1 MKKQIISL
9 GALAVA
15 SSLFTWDNKADA
27 IVTKD
32 YSKESR
38 VKEDSKYDTPI
49 SDTYYWGVI
58 KNLESQFAEAIDLLE
73 DYQYGEKEYKDA
85 KDKLMTRILGEDQ
98 YLLKKKIDEYEVY
111 KKMYKKF
118 KEKNPDDNSKMS
130 SFYNYNLYNF
140 TMKEYND
147 IRLSLKEAI
156 DQFRKDVDDIQ
167 SKKLELK
174 TYSKE
179 AEEKATDEVYSL
191 VCEVDTLFASYYGHD
206 KYDQNAKDLRAK
218 LDLILG
224 DKENPYKIT
233 NERIKKDMMDDLNSI
248 IDDFFME
255 TDQNRPS
262 NITKFNPDIHDYKE
276 HREGFDALVKETRE
290 AVAKAGESW
299 KNKTV
304 KKYGETETKSP
315 VVKEEKK
322 VEEPQA
328 PKVSEKVGVQET
340 VGTTEEAPLPIA
352 QPLVKIPEGTIQGV
366 TAEGPKYPTMEQH
379 TIYGETVKGPEYPTM
394 ENKTLQGE
402 IVQGPGF
409 LTMEQSGPS
418 LSNNYTNPPLTNPI
432 LKGIE
437 GSSSKLEIK
446 PQGTESTL
454 KGIQGESSDIEVKP
468 QASETTEASHYPARP
483 QFNKTPK
490 YVKYRDA
497 GTGIRE
503 YNDGTFGYEAR
514 PRFNKPSETNA
525 YNVTTNQ
532 DGTVSYG
539 ARPTQNKPSETNA
552 YNVTTHAN
560 GQVSYGA
567 RPTYKKPS
575 ETNAYNVTTHANGQ
589 VSYGAR
595 PTQNKP
601 SETNAYNV
609 TTHANGQVSYG
620 ARPSQNKPSET
631 NAYNVTTHANGQV
644 SYGARPTYNKP
655 SKTNAYNVTTHANGQ
670 VSYGARPT
678 QNKPSETNAYNVTTH
693 ANGQV
698 SYGARPTQ
706 NKPSETNAYNVT
718 THANGQVSYGAR
730 PTQNKPSKT
739 NAYNVTTHADGTA
752 TYGPRVTK

>member
-38 VKEDSKYDTPI
+38 VNENSKYDTPI
-49 SDTYYWGVI
+49 PDWYLGSILNRLGDQIYYA
-58 KNLESQFAEAIDLLE
+58 KELTNKYE
-73 DYQYGEKEYKDA
+73 YGEKEYKQA
-85 KDKLMTRILGEDQ
+85 IDKLMTRVLGEDH
-98 YLLKKKIDEYEVY
+98 YLLEKKKAQYEAY
-111 KKMYKKF
+111 KKWFEKHKSENPHSSLKKIKF
-118 KEKNPDDNSKMS
+118 DD
-130 SFYNYNLYNF
+130 FDLYRL
-140 TMKEYND
+140 TKKEYNE
-147 IRLSLKEAI
+147 LHQSLKEA
-156 DQFRKDVDDIQ
+156 VDEFNSEVKNIQ
-167 SKKLELK
+167 SKQKDLLP
-174 TYSKE
+174 YDE
-179 AEEKATDEVYSL
+179 ATENRVTNGIYDF
-191 VCEVDTLFASYYGHD
+191 VCEIDTLYAAYFNHSQYGH
-206 KYDQNAKDLRAK
+206 NAKELRAK
-218 LDLILG
+218 LDIILG
-224 DKENPYKIT
+224 DAKDPVRIT
-233 NERIKKDMMDDLNSI
+233 NERIRKEMMDDLNSI
-248 IDDFFME
+248 IDDFFMD
-255 TDQNRPS
+255 TNMNRPL
-262 NITKFNPDIHDYKE
+262 NITKFNPNIHDYTNKPE
-276 HREGFDALVKETRE
+276 NRDNFDKLVKETRE
-290 AVAKAGESW
+290 AVANADESW
-299 KNKTV
+299 KTRTV
-304 KKYGETETKSP
+304 KNYGESETKSP

-322 VEEPQA
+322 VEEPQL
-328 PKVSEKVGVQET
+328 PKVGNQQEDKIT

-352 QPLVKIPEGTIQGV
+352 QPLVKIPQGTIQG
-366 TAEGPKYPTMEQH
+366 E
-379 TIYGETVKGPEYPTM
+379 IVKGPEYLTM

-402 IVQGPGF
+402 IVQGPDF
-409 LTMEQSGPS
+409 PTMEQNRPS
-418 LSNNYTNPPLTNPI
+418 LSDNYTQPTTPNPI

-437 GSSSKLEIK
+437 GNSTKLEIK

-454 KGIQGESSDIEVKP
+454 KGTQGESSDIEVKP
-468 QASETTEASHYPARP
+468 QATETTEASHYPARP

-539 ARPTQNKPSETNA
+539 ARPTHNKPSETNAYNVATNQDGTVSYGARPTQNKPSETNA

-575 ETNAYNVTTHANGQ
+575 ETNAYNVTTNQDG
-589 VSYGAR
+589 
-595 PTQNKP
+595 T
-601 SETNAYNV
+601 
-609 TTHANGQVSYG
+609 
-620 ARPSQNKPSET
+620 
-631 NAYNVTTHANGQV
+631 
-644 SYGARPTYNKP
+644 
-655 SKTNAYNVTTHANGQ
+655 

>member
-38 VKEDSKYDTPI
+38 VNENSKYDTPI
-49 SDTYYWGVI
+49 PDWYLGSILNRLGDQIYYA
-58 KNLESQFAEAIDLLE
+58 KELTNKYE
-73 DYQYGEKEYKDA
+73 YGEKEYKQA
-85 KDKLMTRILGEDQ
+85 IDKLMTRVLGEDH
-98 YLLKKKIDEYEVY
+98 YLLEKKKAQYEAY
-111 KKMYKKF
+111 KKWFEKHKSENPHSSLKKIKF
-118 KEKNPDDNSKMS
+118 DD
-130 SFYNYNLYNF
+130 FDLYRL
-140 TMKEYND
+140 TKKEYNE
-147 IRLSLKEAI
+147 LHQSLKEA
-156 DQFRKDVDDIQ
+156 VDEFNSEVKNIQ
-167 SKKLELK
+167 SKQKDLLP
-174 TYSKE
+174 YDE
-179 AEEKATDEVYSL
+179 ATENRVTNGIYDF
-191 VCEVDTLFASYYGHD
+191 VCEIDTLYAAYFNHSQYGH
-206 KYDQNAKDLRAK
+206 NAKELRAK
-218 LDLILG
+218 LDIILG
-224 DKENPYKIT
+224 DAKDPVRIT
-233 NERIKKDMMDDLNSI
+233 NERIRKEMMDDLNSI
-248 IDDFFME
+248 IDDFFMD
-255 TDQNRPS
+255 TNMNRPL
-262 NITKFNPDIHDYKE
+262 NITKFNPNIHDYTNKPE
-276 HREGFDALVKETRE
+276 NRDNFDKLVKETRE
-290 AVAKAGESW
+290 AIANADESW
-299 KNKTV
+299 KTRTV
-304 KKYGETETKSP
+304 KNYGESETKSP

-322 VEEPQA
+322 VEEPQL
-328 PKVSEKVGVQET
+328 PKVGNQQEDKIT

-352 QPLVKIPEGTIQGV
+352 QPLVKIPQGTIQG
-366 TAEGPKYPTMEQH
+366 E
-379 TIYGETVKGPEYPTM
+379 IVKGPEYLTM

-402 IVQGPGF
+402 IVQGPDF
-409 LTMEQSGPS
+409 QTMEQNRPS
-418 LSNNYTNPPLTNPI
+418 LSDNYTQPTTPNPI

-437 GSSSKLEIK
+437 GNSTKLEIK

-454 KGIQGESSDIEVKP
+454 KGTQGESSDIEVKP
-468 QASETTEASHYPARP
+468 QATETTEASHYPARP

-567 RPTYKKPS
+567 RPT
-575 ETNAYNVTTHANGQ
+575 
-589 VSYGAR
+589 
-595 PTQNKP
+595 
-601 SETNAYNV
+601 
-609 TTHANGQVSYG
+609 
-620 ARPSQNKPSET
+620 
-631 NAYNVTTHANGQV
+631 
-644 SYGARPTYNKP
+644 
-655 SKTNAYNVTTHANGQ
+655 
-670 VSYGARPT
+670 
-678 QNKPSETNAYNVTTH
+678 
-693 ANGQV
+693 
-698 SYGARPTQ
+698 Q

>member
-38 VKEDSKYDTPI
+38 VNENSKYDTPI
-49 SDTYYWGVI
+49 PDWYLGSILNRLGDQIYYA
-58 KNLESQFAEAIDLLE
+58 KELTNKYE
-73 DYQYGEKEYKDA
+73 YGEKEYKQA
-85 KDKLMTRILGEDQ
+85 IDKLMTRVLGEDH
-98 YLLKKKIDEYEVY
+98 YLLEKKKAQYEAY
-111 KKMYKKF
+111 KKWFEKHKSENPHSSLKKIKF
-118 KEKNPDDNSKMS
+118 DD
-130 SFYNYNLYNF
+130 FDLYRL
-140 TMKEYND
+140 TKKEYNE
-147 IRLSLKEAI
+147 LHQSLKEA
-156 DQFRKDVDDIQ
+156 VDEFNSEVKNIQ
-167 SKKLELK
+167 SKQKDLLP
-174 TYSKE
+174 YDE
-179 AEEKATDEVYSL
+179 ATENRVTNGIYDF
-191 VCEVDTLFASYYGHD
+191 VCEIDTLYAAYFNHSQYGH
-206 KYDQNAKDLRAK
+206 NAKELRAK
-218 LDLILG
+218 LDIILG
-224 DKENPYKIT
+224 DAKDPVRIT
-233 NERIKKDMMDDLNSI
+233 NERIRKEMMDDLNSI
-248 IDDFFME
+248 IDDFFMD
-255 TDQNRPS
+255 TNMNRPL
-262 NITKFNPDIHDYKE
+262 NITKFNPNIHDYTNKPE
-276 HREGFDALVKETRE
+276 NRDNFDKLVKETRE
-290 AVAKAGESW
+290 AIANADESW
-299 KNKTV
+299 KTRTV
-304 KKYGETETKSP
+304 KNYGESETKSP

-322 VEEPQA
+322 VEEPQL
-328 PKVSEKVGVQET
+328 PKVGNQQEDKIT

-352 QPLVKIPEGTIQGV
+352 QPLVKIPQGTIQG
-366 TAEGPKYPTMEQH
+366 E
-379 TIYGETVKGPEYPTM
+379 IVKGPEYLTM

-402 IVQGPGF
+402 IVQGPDF
-409 LTMEQSGPS
+409 PTMEQNRPS
-418 LSNNYTNPPLTNPI
+418 LSDNYTQPTTPNPI

-437 GSSSKLEIK
+437 GNSTKLEIK

-454 KGIQGESSDIEVKP
+454 KGTQGESSDIEVKP
-468 QASETTEASHYPARP
+468 QATETTEASHYPARP

-552 YNVTTHAN
+552 YNVI
-560 GQVSYGA
+560 
-567 RPTYKKPS
+567 
-575 ETNAYNVTTHANGQ
+575 
-589 VSYGAR
+589 
-595 PTQNKP
+595 
-601 SETNAYNV
+601 
-609 TTHANGQVSYG
+609 
-620 ARPSQNKPSET
+620 
-631 NAYNVTTHANGQV
+631 
-644 SYGARPTYNKP
+644 
-655 SKTNAYNVTTHANGQ
+655 
-670 VSYGARPT
+670 
-678 QNKPSETNAYNVTTH
+678 TH

>member
-38 VKEDSKYDTPI
+38 VNENSKYDTPI

-85 KDKLMTRILGEDQ
+85 KDKLMTRLLGEDQ

-111 KKMYKKF
+111 KESFKKF
-118 KEKNPDDNSKMS
+118 KEKNPNDNSKMS

-147 IRLSLKEAI
+147 IRHSLKEAI
-156 DQFRKDVDDIQ
+156 DQFRKDVDDIH
-167 SKKLELK
+167 SKKVDLK

-206 KYDQNAKDLRAK
+206 KYDQNAKELRAK

-224 DKENPYKIT
+224 DKDNPHKIT
-233 NERIKKDMMDDLNSI
+233 NERIKKEMMDDLNSI

-255 TDQNRPS
+255 TNQNRPS
-262 NITKFNPDIHDYKE
+262 NITKFNPDIHGYKE
-276 HREGFDALVKETRE
+276 HRESFDALVKETRE
-290 AVAKAGESW
+290 AVAKADESW
-299 KNKTV
+299 KTKTV
-304 KKYGETETKSP
+304 KNYGESETKAH

-322 VEEPQA
+322 VEEPQL
-328 PKVSEKVGVQET
+328 PKVGNQQEDKTT
-340 VGTTEEAPLPIA
+340 VDKAEETTQPVA
-352 QPLVKIPEGTIQGV
+352 QPLIKIPQG
-366 TAEGPKYPTMEQH
+366 
-379 TIYGETVKGPEYPTM
+379 TIYGEIVKDPDYLTM
-394 ENKTLQGE
+394 ENKMLQGE
-402 IVQGPGF
+402 IVQGPDF
-409 LTMEQSGPS
+409 LTMEQNRPS
-418 LSNNYTNPPLTNPI
+418 LSGNYTQPSVTLPSITGESTPTNPI
-432 LKGIE
+432 LEGLE

-525 YNVTTNQ
+525 YNVTT
-532 DGTVSYG
+532 
-539 ARPTQNKPSETNA
+539 
-552 YNVTTHAN
+552 HAN

-595 PTQNKP
+595 PTQKKP
-601 SETNAYNV
+601 SE
-609 TTHANGQVSYG
+609 
-620 ARPSQNKPSET
+620 
-631 NAYNVTTHANGQV
+631 
-644 SYGARPTYNKP
+644 
-655 SKTNAYNVTTHANGQ
+655 
-670 VSYGARPT
+670 
-678 QNKPSETNAYNVTTH
+678 
-693 ANGQV
+693 
-698 SYGARPTQ
+698 
-706 NKPSETNAYNVT
+706 
-718 THANGQVSYGAR
+718 
-730 PTQNKPSKT
+730 T

>member
-38 VKEDSKYDTPI
+38 VNENSKYDTPI
-49 SDTYYWGVI
+49 PDWYLGSILNRLGDQIYYA
-58 KNLESQFAEAIDLLE
+58 KELTNKYE
-73 DYQYGEKEYKDA
+73 YGEKEYKQA
-85 KDKLMTRILGEDQ
+85 IDKLMTRVLGEDH
-98 YLLKKKIDEYEVY
+98 YLLEKKKAQYEAY
-111 KKMYKKF
+111 KKWFEKHKSENPHSSLKKIKF
-118 KEKNPDDNSKMS
+118 DD
-130 SFYNYNLYNF
+130 FDLYRL
-140 TMKEYND
+140 TKKEYNE
-147 IRLSLKEAI
+147 LHQSLKEA
-156 DQFRKDVDDIQ
+156 VDEFNSEVKNIQ
-167 SKKLELK
+167 SKQKDLLP
-174 TYSKE
+174 YDE
-179 AEEKATDEVYSL
+179 ATENRVTNGIYDF
-191 VCEVDTLFASYYGHD
+191 VCEIDTLYAAYFNHSQYGH
-206 KYDQNAKDLRAK
+206 NAKELRAK
-218 LDLILG
+218 LDIILG
-224 DKENPYKIT
+224 DAKDPVRIT
-233 NERIKKDMMDDLNSI
+233 NERIRKEMMDDLNSI
-248 IDDFFME
+248 IDDFFMD
-255 TDQNRPS
+255 TNMNRPL
-262 NITKFNPDIHDYKE
+262 NITKFNPNIHDYTNKPE
-276 HREGFDALVKETRE
+276 NRDNFDKLVKETRE
-290 AVAKAGESW
+290 AVANADESW
-299 KNKTV
+299 KTRTV
-304 KKYGETETKSP
+304 KNYGESETKSP

-322 VEEPQA
+322 VEEPQL
-328 PKVSEKVGVQET
+328 PKVGNQQEDKIT

-352 QPLVKIPEGTIQGV
+352 QPLVKIPQGTIQG
-366 TAEGPKYPTMEQH
+366 E
-379 TIYGETVKGPEYPTM
+379 IVKGPEYLTM

-402 IVQGPGF
+402 IVQGPDF
-409 LTMEQSGPS
+409 PTMEQNRPS
-418 LSNNYTNPPLTNPI
+418 LSDNYTQPTTPNPI

-437 GSSSKLEIK
+437 GNSTKLEIK

-454 KGIQGESSDIEVKP
+454 KGTQGESSDIEVKP
-468 QASETTEASHYPARP
+468 QATETTEASHYPARP

-552 YNVTTHAN
+552 YNVTTN
-560 GQVSYGA
+560 QDG
-567 RPTYKKPS
+567 T
-575 ETNAYNVTTHANGQ
+575 
-589 VSYGAR
+589 
-595 PTQNKP
+595 
-601 SETNAYNV
+601 
-609 TTHANGQVSYG
+609 
-620 ARPSQNKPSET
+620 
-631 NAYNVTTHANGQV
+631 
-644 SYGARPTYNKP
+644 
-655 SKTNAYNVTTHANGQ
+655 

>member
-38 VKEDSKYDTPI
+38 VNENSKYDTPI
-49 SDTYYWGVI
+49 PDWYLGSILNRLGDQIYYA
-58 KNLESQFAEAIDLLE
+58 KELTNKYE
-73 DYQYGEKEYKDA
+73 YGEKEYKQA
-85 KDKLMTRILGEDQ
+85 IDKLMTRVLGEDH
-98 YLLKKKIDEYEVY
+98 YLLEKKKAQYEAY
-111 KKMYKKF
+111 KKWFEKHKSENPHSSLKKIKF
-118 KEKNPDDNSKMS
+118 DD
-130 SFYNYNLYNF
+130 FDLYRL
-140 TMKEYND
+140 TKKEYNE
-147 IRLSLKEAI
+147 LHQSLKEA
-156 DQFRKDVDDIQ
+156 VDEFNSEVKNIQ
-167 SKKLELK
+167 SKQKDLLP
-174 TYSKE
+174 YDE
-179 AEEKATDEVYSL
+179 ATENRVTNGIYDF
-191 VCEVDTLFASYYGHD
+191 VCEIDTLYAVYFNHSQYGH
-206 KYDQNAKDLRAK
+206 NAKELRAK
-218 LDLILG
+218 LDIILG
-224 DKENPYKIT
+224 DAKDPVRIT
-233 NERIKKDMMDDLNSI
+233 NERIRKEMMDDLNSI
-248 IDDFFME
+248 IDDFFMD
-255 TDQNRPS
+255 TNMNRPL
-262 NITKFNPDIHDYKE
+262 NITKFNPNIHDYTNKPE
-276 HREGFDALVKETRE
+276 NRDNFDKLVKETRE
-290 AVAKAGESW
+290 AIANADESW
-299 KNKTV
+299 KTRTV
-304 KKYGETETKSP
+304 KNYGESETKSP

-322 VEEPQA
+322 VEEPQL
-328 PKVSEKVGVQET
+328 PKVGNQQEDKIT

-352 QPLVKIPEGTIQGV
+352 QPLVKIPQGTIQG
-366 TAEGPKYPTMEQH
+366 E
-379 TIYGETVKGPEYPTM
+379 IVKGPEYLTM

-402 IVQGPGF
+402 IVQGPDF
-409 LTMEQSGPS
+409 PTMEQNRPS
-418 LSNNYTNPPLTNPI
+418 LSDNYTQPTTPNPI

-437 GSSSKLEIK
+437 GNSTKLEIK

-454 KGIQGESSDIEVKP
+454 KGTQGESSDIEVKP
-468 QASETTEASHYPARP
+468 QATETTEASHYPARP

-567 RPTYKKPS
+567 RPT
-575 ETNAYNVTTHANGQ
+575 
-589 VSYGAR
+589 
-595 PTQNKP
+595 
-601 SETNAYNV
+601 
-609 TTHANGQVSYG
+609 
-620 ARPSQNKPSET
+620 
-631 NAYNVTTHANGQV
+631 
-644 SYGARPTYNKP
+644 
-655 SKTNAYNVTTHANGQ
+655 
-670 VSYGARPT
+670 
-678 QNKPSETNAYNVTTH
+678 
-693 ANGQV
+693 
-698 SYGARPTQ
+698 Q

>member
-32 YSKESR
+32 YSGKSQ
-38 VKEDSKYDTPI
+38 VNAGSKNGKQIADG
-49 SDTYYWGVI
+49 YYWGI
-58 KNLESQFAEAIDLLE
+58 IENLENQFYNIFHLL
-73 DYQYGEKEYKDA
+73 DQHKYAEKEYKDA
-85 KDKLMTRILGEDQ
+85 VDKLKTRVLEEDQ
-98 YLLKKKIDEYEVY
+98 YLLERKKEKYEIYKELY
-111 KKMYKKF
+111 KKYKK
-118 KEKNPDDNSKMS
+118 ENPNTQVKMKA
-130 SFYNYNLYNF
+130 FDKYDLGDL
-140 TMKEYND
+140 TMEEYND
-147 IRLSLKEAI
+147 LSKLLTKAL
-156 DQFRKDVDDIQ
+156 DNF
-167 SKKLELK
+167 KLEVKKIESENPDLK
-174 TYSKE
+174 PYSE
-179 AEEKATDEVYSL
+179 SEERTAYGKIDSL
-191 VCEVDTLFASYYGHD
+191 VDQAYSVYFAYVTDAQH
-206 KYDQNAKDLRAK
+206 KTEALNLRAK
-218 LDLILG
+218 IDLILG
-224 DKENPYKIT
+224 DEKDPIRVTNQRTEKEM
-233 NERIKKDMMDDLNSI
+233 IKDLESI
-248 IDDFFME
+248 IDDFFIE
-255 TDQNRPS
+255 TKLNRPKH
-262 NITKFNPDIHDYKE
+262 ITRYDGTKHDYHK
-276 HREGFDALVKETRE
+276 HKDGFDALVKETRE
-290 AVAKAGESW
+290 AIAKADESW

-328 PKVSEKVGVQET
+328 PKVDNQQE
-340 VGTTEEAPLPIA
+340 VKTTAGKAEETTQPVA
-352 QPLVKIPEGTIQGV
+352 QPLVKIPQG
-366 TAEGPKYPTMEQH
+366 
-379 TIYGETVKGPEYPTM
+379 TIYGETVKGPDYPTM
-394 ENKTLQGE
+394 ENKTLQGV
-402 IVQGPGF
+402 IVQGPDF
-409 LTMEQSGPS
+409 PTMEQSGPS

-432 LKGIE
+432 LEGLE

-454 KGIQGESSDIEVKP
+454 KGTQGESSDIEVKP

-532 DGTVSYG
+532 DGTVTYG
-539 ARPTQNKPSETNA
+539 ARPTQNKASKTNA

-601 SETNAYNV
+601 S
-609 TTHANGQVSYG
+609 
-620 ARPSQNKPSET
+620 
-631 NAYNVTTHANGQV
+631 
-644 SYGARPTYNKP
+644 
-655 SKTNAYNVTTHANGQ
+655 KTNAYNVTTHG
-670 VSYGARPT
+670 
-678 QNKPSETNAYNVTTH
+678 
-693 ANGQV
+693 
-698 SYGARPTQ
+698 
-706 NKPSETNAYNVT
+706 
-718 THANGQVSYGAR
+718 NGQVSYGAR

-739 NAYNVTTHADGTA
+739 NAYNVTTHANGQVSYGARPTYKKPSETNAYNVTTHADGTA

>member
-38 VKEDSKYDTPI
+38 VNENSKYDTPI
-49 SDTYYWGVI
+49 PDWYLGSILNRLGDQIYYA
-58 KNLESQFAEAIDLLE
+58 KELTNKYE
-73 DYQYGEKEYKDA
+73 YGEKEYKQA
-85 KDKLMTRILGEDQ
+85 IDKLMTRVLGEDH
-98 YLLKKKIDEYEVY
+98 YLLEKKKAQYEAY
-111 KKMYKKF
+111 KKWFEKHKSENPHSSLKKIKF
-118 KEKNPDDNSKMS
+118 DD
-130 SFYNYNLYNF
+130 FDLYRL
-140 TMKEYND
+140 TKKEYNE
-147 IRLSLKEAI
+147 LHQSLKEA
-156 DQFRKDVDDIQ
+156 VDEFNSEVKNIQ
-167 SKKLELK
+167 SKQKDLLP
-174 TYSKE
+174 YDE
-179 AEEKATDEVYSL
+179 ATENRVTNGIYDF
-191 VCEVDTLFASYYGHD
+191 VCEIDTLYAAYFNHSQYGH
-206 KYDQNAKDLRAK
+206 NAKELRAK
-218 LDLILG
+218 LDIILG
-224 DKENPYKIT
+224 DAKDPVRIT
-233 NERIKKDMMDDLNSI
+233 NERIRKEMMDDLNSI
-248 IDDFFME
+248 IDDFFMD
-255 TDQNRPS
+255 TNMNRPL
-262 NITKFNPDIHDYKE
+262 NITKFNPNIHDYTNKPE
-276 HREGFDALVKETRE
+276 NRDNFDKLVKETRE
-290 AVAKAGESW
+290 AVANADESW
-299 KNKTV
+299 KTRTV
-304 KKYGETETKSP
+304 KNYGESETKSP

-322 VEEPQA
+322 VEEPQL
-328 PKVSEKVGVQET
+328 PKVGNQQEDKIT

-352 QPLVKIPEGTIQGV
+352 QPLVKIPQGTIQG
-366 TAEGPKYPTMEQH
+366 E
-379 TIYGETVKGPEYPTM
+379 IVKGPEYLTM

-402 IVQGPGF
+402 IVQGPDF
-409 LTMEQSGPS
+409 PTMEQNRPS
-418 LSNNYTNPPLTNPI
+418 LSDNYTQPTTPNPI

-437 GSSSKLEIK
+437 GNSTKLEIK

-454 KGIQGESSDIEVKP
+454 KGTQGESSDIEVKS
-468 QASETTEASHYPARP
+468 QATETTEASHYPARP

-514 PRFNKPSETNA
+514 PRFNKPSVTNA

-539 ARPTQNKPSETNA
+539 ARPTQNKPSKTNA
-552 YNVTTHAN
+552 YNVTTHTN

-567 RPTYKKPS
+567 RPTY
-575 ETNAYNVTTHANGQ
+575 
-589 VSYGAR
+589 
-595 PTQNKP
+595 
-601 SETNAYNV
+601 
-609 TTHANGQVSYG
+609 
-620 ARPSQNKPSET
+620 NKPSET

-678 QNKPSETNAYNVTTH
+678 YNKPSETNAYNVTTHANGQVSYGARPTYNKPSETNAYNVTTH

>member
-38 VKEDSKYDTPI
+38 VNENSKYDTPI
-49 SDTYYWGVI
+49 PDWYLGSILNRLGDQIYYA
-58 KNLESQFAEAIDLLE
+58 KELTNKYE
-73 DYQYGEKEYKDA
+73 YGEKEYKQA
-85 KDKLMTRILGEDQ
+85 IDKLMTRVLGEDH
-98 YLLKKKIDEYEVY
+98 YLLEKKKAQYEAY
-111 KKMYKKF
+111 KKWFEKHKSENPHSSLKKIKF
-118 KEKNPDDNSKMS
+118 DD
-130 SFYNYNLYNF
+130 FDLYRL
-140 TMKEYND
+140 TKKEYNE
-147 IRLSLKEAI
+147 LHQSLKEA
-156 DQFRKDVDDIQ
+156 VDEFNSEVKNIQ
-167 SKKLELK
+167 SKQKDLLP
-174 TYSKE
+174 YDE
-179 AEEKATDEVYSL
+179 ATENRVTNGIYDF
-191 VCEVDTLFASYYGHD
+191 VCEIDTLYAAYFNHSQYGH
-206 KYDQNAKDLRAK
+206 NAKELRAK
-218 LDLILG
+218 LDIILG
-224 DKENPYKIT
+224 DAKDPVRIT
-233 NERIKKDMMDDLNSI
+233 NERIRKEMMDDLNSI
-248 IDDFFME
+248 IDDFFMD
-255 TDQNRPS
+255 TNMNRPL
-262 NITKFNPDIHDYKE
+262 NITKFNPNIHDYTNKPE
-276 HREGFDALVKETRE
+276 NRDNFDKLVKETRE
-290 AVAKAGESW
+290 AIANADESW
-299 KNKTV
+299 KTRTV
-304 KKYGETETKSP
+304 KNYGESETKSP

-322 VEEPQA
+322 VEEPQL
-328 PKVSEKVGVQET
+328 PKVGNQQEDKIT

-352 QPLVKIPEGTIQGV
+352 QPLVKIPQGTIQG
-366 TAEGPKYPTMEQH
+366 E
-379 TIYGETVKGPEYPTM
+379 IVKGPEYLTM

-402 IVQGPGF
+402 IVQGPDF
-409 LTMEQSGPS
+409 PTMEQNRPS
-418 LSNNYTNPPLTNPI
+418 LSDNYTQPTTPNPI

-437 GSSSKLEIK
+437 GNSTKLEIK

-454 KGIQGESSDIEVKP
+454 KGTQGESSDIEVKP
-468 QASETTEASHYPARP
+468 QATETTEASYYPARP

-567 RPTYKKPS
+567 RPT
-575 ETNAYNVTTHANGQ
+575 
-589 VSYGAR
+589 
-595 PTQNKP
+595 
-601 SETNAYNV
+601 
-609 TTHANGQVSYG
+609 
-620 ARPSQNKPSET
+620 
-631 NAYNVTTHANGQV
+631 
-644 SYGARPTYNKP
+644 
-655 SKTNAYNVTTHANGQ
+655 
-670 VSYGARPT
+670 
-678 QNKPSETNAYNVTTH
+678 
-693 ANGQV
+693 
-698 SYGARPTQ
+698 Q

>member
-38 VKEDSKYDTPI
+38 VNENSKYDTPI

-85 KDKLMTRILGEDQ
+85 KDKLMTRLLGEDQ

-111 KKMYKKF
+111 KESFKKF
-118 KEKNPDDNSKMS
+118 KEKNPNDNSKMS

-147 IRLSLKEAI
+147 IRHSLKEAI
-156 DQFRKDVDDIQ
+156 DQFRKDVDDIH
-167 SKKLELK
+167 SKKVDLK

-206 KYDQNAKDLRAK
+206 KYDQNAKELRAK
-218 LDLILG
+218 LGLILG
-224 DKENPYKIT
+224 DKDNPHKIT
-233 NERIKKDMMDDLNSI
+233 NERIKKEMMDDLNSI

-255 TDQNRPS
+255 TNQNRPS
-262 NITKFNPDIHDYKE
+262 NITKFNPDIHGYKE
-276 HREGFDALVKETRE
+276 HRESFDALVKETRE
-290 AVAKAGESW
+290 AVAKADESW
-299 KNKTV
+299 KTKTV
-304 KKYGETETKSP
+304 KNYGESETKAH

-322 VEEPQA
+322 VEEPQL
-328 PKVSEKVGVQET
+328 PKVGNQQEDKTT
-340 VGTTEEAPLPIA
+340 VDKAEETTQPVA
-352 QPLVKIPEGTIQGV
+352 QPLIKIPQG
-366 TAEGPKYPTMEQH
+366 
-379 TIYGETVKGPEYPTM
+379 TIYGEIVKDPDYLTM
-394 ENKTLQGE
+394 ENKMLQGE
-402 IVQGPGF
+402 IVQGPDF
-409 LTMEQSGPS
+409 LTMEQNRPS
-418 LSNNYTNPPLTNPI
+418 LSGNYTQPSVTLPSITGESTPTNPI
-432 LKGIE
+432 LEGLE

-525 YNVTTNQ
+525 YNVTTHGNGQ
-532 DGTVSYG
+532 VSYG
-539 ARPTQNKPSETNA
+539 ARPTQNKPSKTNAYNVTTHANGQVSYGARPTQNKPSKTNA

-595 PTQNKP
+595 PTQKKP
-601 SETNAYNV
+601 SE
-609 TTHANGQVSYG
+609 
-620 ARPSQNKPSET
+620 
-631 NAYNVTTHANGQV
+631 
-644 SYGARPTYNKP
+644 
-655 SKTNAYNVTTHANGQ
+655 
-670 VSYGARPT
+670 
-678 QNKPSETNAYNVTTH
+678 
-693 ANGQV
+693 
-698 SYGARPTQ
+698 
-706 NKPSETNAYNVT
+706 
-718 THANGQVSYGAR
+718 
-730 PTQNKPSKT
+730 T

>member
-38 VKEDSKYDTPI
+38 VNENSKYDTPI
-49 SDTYYWGVI
+49 PDWYLGSILNRLGDQIYYA
-58 KNLESQFAEAIDLLE
+58 KELTNKYE
-73 DYQYGEKEYKDA
+73 YGEKEYKQA
-85 KDKLMTRILGEDQ
+85 IDKLMTRVLGEDH
-98 YLLKKKIDEYEVY
+98 YLLEKKKAQYEAY
-111 KKMYKKF
+111 KKWFEKHKSENPHSSLKKIKF
-118 KEKNPDDNSKMS
+118 DD
-130 SFYNYNLYNF
+130 FDLYRL
-140 TMKEYND
+140 TKKEYNE
-147 IRLSLKEAI
+147 LHQSLKEA
-156 DQFRKDVDDIQ
+156 VDEFNSEVKNIQ
-167 SKKLELK
+167 SKQKDLLP
-174 TYSKE
+174 Y
-179 AEEKATDEVYSL
+179 DEVTENRVTNGIYDF
-191 VCEVDTLFASYYGHD
+191 VCEIDTLYAAYFNHSQYGH
-206 KYDQNAKDLRAK
+206 NAKELRAK
-218 LDLILG
+218 LDIILG
-224 DKENPYKIT
+224 DAKDPFRIT
-233 NERIKKDMMDDLNSI
+233 NERIRKEMMDDLNSI
-248 IDDFFME
+248 IDDFFMD
-255 TDQNRPS
+255 TNMNRPL
-262 NITKFNPDIHDYKE
+262 NITKFNPNIHDYTNKPE
-276 HREGFDALVKETRE
+276 NRDNFDKLVKETRE
-290 AVAKAGESW
+290 AIANADESW
-299 KNKTV
+299 KTRTV
-304 KKYGETETKSP
+304 KNYGESETKSP

-322 VEEPQA
+322 VEEPQL
-328 PKVSEKVGVQET
+328 PKVGNQQEDKIT

-352 QPLVKIPEGTIQGV
+352 QPLVKIPQGTIQG
-366 TAEGPKYPTMEQH
+366 E
-379 TIYGETVKGPEYPTM
+379 IVKGPEYLTM

-402 IVQGPGF
+402 IVQGPDF
-409 LTMEQSGPS
+409 PTMEQNRPS
-418 LSNNYTNPPLTNPI
+418 LSDNYTQPTTPNPI

-437 GSSSKLEIK
+437 GNSTKLEIK

-454 KGIQGESSDIEVKP
+454 KGTQGESSDIEVKP
-468 QASETTEASHYPARP
+468 QATETTEASHYPARP

-552 YNVTTHAN
+552 YNVTTN
-560 GQVSYGA
+560 QDG
-567 RPTYKKPS
+567 T
-575 ETNAYNVTTHANGQ
+575 
-589 VSYGAR
+589 
-595 PTQNKP
+595 
-601 SETNAYNV
+601 
-609 TTHANGQVSYG
+609 
-620 ARPSQNKPSET
+620 
-631 NAYNVTTHANGQV
+631 
-644 SYGARPTYNKP
+644 
-655 SKTNAYNVTTHANGQ
+655 

>member
-38 VKEDSKYDTPI
+38 VNENSKYDTPI
-49 SDTYYWGVI
+49 PDWYLGSILNRLGDQIYYA
-58 KNLESQFAEAIDLLE
+58 KELTNKYE
-73 DYQYGEKEYKDA
+73 YGEKEYKQA
-85 KDKLMTRILGEDQ
+85 IDKLMTRVLGEDH
-98 YLLKKKIDEYEVY
+98 YLLEKKKAQYEAY
-111 KKMYKKF
+111 KKWFEKHKSENPHSSLKKIKF
-118 KEKNPDDNSKMS
+118 DD
-130 SFYNYNLYNF
+130 FDLYRL
-140 TMKEYND
+140 TKKEYNE
-147 IRLSLKEAI
+147 LHQSLKEA
-156 DQFRKDVDDIQ
+156 VDEFNSEVKNIQ
-167 SKKLELK
+167 SKQKDLLP
-174 TYSKE
+174 YDE
-179 AEEKATDEVYSL
+179 ATENRVTNGIYDF
-191 VCEVDTLFASYYGHD
+191 VCEIDTLYAAYFNHSQYGH
-206 KYDQNAKDLRAK
+206 NAKELRAK
-218 LDLILG
+218 LDIILG
-224 DKENPYKIT
+224 DAKDPVRIT
-233 NERIKKDMMDDLNSI
+233 NERIRKEMMDDLNSI
-248 IDDFFME
+248 IDDFFMD
-255 TDQNRPS
+255 TNMNRPL
-262 NITKFNPDIHDYKE
+262 NITKFNPNIHDYTNKPE
-276 HREGFDALVKETRE
+276 NRDNFDKLVKETRE
-290 AVAKAGESW
+290 AIANADESW
-299 KNKTV
+299 KTRTV
-304 KKYGETETKSP
+304 KNYGESETKSP

-322 VEEPQA
+322 VEEPQL
-328 PKVSEKVGVQET
+328 PKVGNQQEDKIT

-352 QPLVKIPEGTIQGV
+352 QPLVKIPQGTIQG
-366 TAEGPKYPTMEQH
+366 E
-379 TIYGETVKGPEYPTM
+379 IVKGPEYLTM

-402 IVQGPGF
+402 IVQGPDF
-409 LTMEQSGPS
+409 PTMEQNRPS
-418 LSNNYTNPPLTNPI
+418 LSDNYIQPTTPNPI

-437 GSSSKLEIK
+437 GNSTKLEIK

-454 KGIQGESSDIEVKP
+454 KGTQGESSDIEVKP
-468 QASETTEASHYPARP
+468 QATETTEASHYPARP

-567 RPTYKKPS
+567 RPT
-575 ETNAYNVTTHANGQ
+575 
-589 VSYGAR
+589 
-595 PTQNKP
+595 
-601 SETNAYNV
+601 
-609 TTHANGQVSYG
+609 
-620 ARPSQNKPSET
+620 
-631 NAYNVTTHANGQV
+631 
-644 SYGARPTYNKP
+644 
-655 SKTNAYNVTTHANGQ
+655 
-670 VSYGARPT
+670 
-678 QNKPSETNAYNVTTH
+678 
-693 ANGQV
+693 
-698 SYGARPTQ
+698 Q

>member
-38 VKEDSKYDTPI
+38 VNENSKKGATV
-49 SDTYYWGVI
+49 SDYYYWKI
-58 KNLESQFAEAIDLLE
+58 IDSLEAQFTGAIDLLE
-73 DYQYGEKEYKDA
+73 DYKYGDPIYKEA
-85 KDKLMTRILGEDQ
+85 KDRLMTRVLGEDQ
-98 YLLKKKIDEYEVY
+98 YLLKKKIDEYELY
-111 KKMYKKF
+111 KKWYKSSN
-118 KEKNPDDNSKMS
+118 KNTNMLTFHK
-130 SFYNYNLYNF
+130 YNLYNL
-140 TMKEYND
+140 TMNEYND
-147 IRLSLKEAI
+147 IFNSLKDAVY
-156 DQFRKDVDDIQ
+156 QFNKEVKEIEHKNVDLKQFDKDGED
-167 SKKLELK
+167 
-174 TYSKE
+174 
-179 AEEKATDEVYSL
+179 KATKEVYDL
-191 VCEVDTLFASYYGHD
+191 VSEIDTLVVTYYAD
-206 KYDQNAKDLRAK
+206 KDYGEHAKELRAK

-224 DKENPYKIT
+224 DTDNPHKIT
-233 NERIKKDMMDDLNSI
+233 NERIKKEMIDDLNSI

-255 TDQNRPS
+255 TKQNRPNS
-262 NITKFNPDIHDYKE
+262 ITKYDPTKHNFKE
-276 HREGFDALVKETRE
+276 KSENKPNFDKLVEETKKAVKE
-290 AVAKAGESW
+290 ADESW

-304 KKYGETETKSP
+304 KKYEETVTKSP

-328 PKVSEKVGVQET
+328 PQAPKVDNQQE
-340 VGTTEEAPLPIA
+340 VKTTAGKAEETTQPVA

-366 TAEGPKYPTMEQH
+366 TVEGPKYPTMEQH
-379 TIYGETVKGPEYPTM
+379 TIYGEIVKGPEYPTM

-402 IVQGPGF
+402 IVQGPDF
-409 LTMEQSGPS
+409 LTMEQNRPS
-418 LSNNYTNPPLTNPI
+418 LSDNYTQPSVTLPSITGESTPTNPI
-432 LKGIE
+432 LEGLE

-454 KGIQGESSDIEVKP
+454 KGTQGESSDIEVKP
-468 QASETTEASHYPARP
+468 QATETTEASQYGPRP

-532 DGTVSYG
+532 DGTVTYG
-539 ARPTQNKPSETNA
+539 ARPTQNKPSKTNA

-560 GQVSYGA
+560 GQV
-567 RPTYKKPS
+567 T
-575 ETNAYNVTTHANGQ
+575 
-589 VSYGAR
+589 YGAR
-595 PTQNKP
+595 PTQK
-601 SETNAYNV
+601 
-609 TTHANGQVSYG
+609 
-620 ARPSQNKPSET
+620 
-631 NAYNVTTHANGQV
+631 
-644 SYGARPTYNKP
+644 KP

-678 QNKPSETNAYNVTTH
+678 YKKSSE
-693 ANGQV
+693 
-698 SYGARPTQ
+698 
-706 NKPSETNAYNVT
+706 
-718 THANGQVSYGAR
+718 
-730 PTQNKPSKT
+730 T

>member
-38 VKEDSKYDTPI
+38 VNENSKKGATV
-49 SDTYYWGVI
+49 SDYYYWKI
-58 KNLESQFAEAIDLLE
+58 IDSLEAQFTGAIDLLE
-73 DYQYGEKEYKDA
+73 DYKYGDPIYKEA
-85 KDKLMTRILGEDQ
+85 KDRLMTRVLGEDQ
-98 YLLKKKIDEYEVY
+98 YLLKKKIDEYELY
-111 KKMYKKF
+111 KKWYKSSN
-118 KEKNPDDNSKMS
+118 KNTNMLTFHK
-130 SFYNYNLYNF
+130 YNLYNL
-140 TMKEYND
+140 TMNEYND
-147 IRLSLKEAI
+147 IFNSLKDAVY
-156 DQFRKDVDDIQ
+156 QFNKEVKEIEHKNVDLKQFDKDGED
-167 SKKLELK
+167 
-174 TYSKE
+174 
-179 AEEKATDEVYSL
+179 KATKEVYDL
-191 VCEVDTLFASYYGHD
+191 VSEIDTLVVTYYAD
-206 KYDQNAKDLRAK
+206 KDYGEHAKELRAK

-224 DKENPYKIT
+224 DTDNPHKIT
-233 NERIKKDMMDDLNSI
+233 NERIKKEMIDDLNSI

-255 TDQNRPS
+255 TKQNRPNS
-262 NITKFNPDIHDYKE
+262 ITKYDPTKHNFKE
-276 HREGFDALVKETRE
+276 KSENKPNFDKLVEETKKAVKE
-290 AVAKAGESW
+290 ADESW

-304 KKYGETETKSP
+304 KKYEETVTKSP

-328 PKVSEKVGVQET
+328 PQAPKVDNQQE
-340 VGTTEEAPLPIA
+340 VKTTAGKAEETTQPVA

-366 TAEGPKYPTMEQH
+366 TVEGPKYPTMEQH
-379 TIYGETVKGPEYPTM
+379 TIYGEIVKGPEYPTM

-402 IVQGPGF
+402 IVQGPDF
-409 LTMEQSGPS
+409 LTMEQNRPS
-418 LSNNYTNPPLTNPI
+418 LSDNYTQPSVTLPSITGESTPTNPI
-432 LKGIE
+432 LEGLE

-454 KGIQGESSDIEVKP
+454 KGTQGESSDIEVKP
-468 QASETTEASHYPARP
+468 QATETTEASQYGPRP

-532 DGTVSYG
+532 DGTVTYG
-539 ARPTQNKPSETNA
+539 ARPTQ
-552 YNVTTHAN
+552 
-560 GQVSYGA
+560 
-567 RPTYKKPS
+567 
-575 ETNAYNVTTHANGQ
+575 
-589 VSYGAR
+589 
-595 PTQNKP
+595 
-601 SETNAYNV
+601 
-609 TTHANGQVSYG
+609 
-620 ARPSQNKPSET
+620 
-631 NAYNVTTHANGQV
+631 
-644 SYGARPTYNKP
+644 NKP

-678 QNKPSETNAYNVTTH
+678 QKKPSKTNAYNVTTH

-706 NKPSETNAYNVT
+706 KKPSKTNAYNVT

-730 PTQNKPSKT
+730 PTYKKSSET
-739 NAYNVTTHADGTA
+739 NAYNVTTHAYGTA

>member
-32 YSKESR
+32 YSGKSQ
-38 VKEDSKYDTPI
+38 VNAGSKNGKQIADG
-49 SDTYYWGVI
+49 YYWGI
-58 KNLESQFAEAIDLLE
+58 IENLENQFYNIFHLL
-73 DYQYGEKEYKDA
+73 DQHKYAEKEYKDA
-85 KDKLMTRILGEDQ
+85 VDKLKTRVLEEDQ
-98 YLLKKKIDEYEVY
+98 YLLERKKEKYEIYKELY
-111 KKMYKKF
+111 KKYKK
-118 KEKNPDDNSKMS
+118 ENPNTQVKMKA
-130 SFYNYNLYNF
+130 FDKYDLGDL
-140 TMKEYND
+140 TMEEYND
-147 IRLSLKEAI
+147 LSKLLTKAL
-156 DQFRKDVDDIQ
+156 DNF
-167 SKKLELK
+167 KLEVKKIESENPDLK
-174 TYSKE
+174 PYSE
-179 AEEKATDEVYSL
+179 SEERTAYGKIDSL
-191 VCEVDTLFASYYGHD
+191 VDQAYSVYFAYVTDAQH
-206 KYDQNAKDLRAK
+206 KTEALNLRAK
-218 LDLILG
+218 IDLILG
-224 DKENPYKIT
+224 DEKDPIRVTNQRTEKEM
-233 NERIKKDMMDDLNSI
+233 IKDLESI
-248 IDDFFME
+248 IDDFFIE
-255 TDQNRPS
+255 TKLNRPKH
-262 NITKFNPDIHDYKE
+262 ITRYDGTKHDYHK
-276 HREGFDALVKETRE
+276 HKDGFDALVKETRE
-290 AVAKAGESW
+290 AVAKADESW

-328 PKVSEKVGVQET
+328 PKVDNQQE
-340 VGTTEEAPLPIA
+340 VKTTAGKAEETTQPVA
-352 QPLVKIPEGTIQGV
+352 QPLVKIPQG
-366 TAEGPKYPTMEQH
+366 
-379 TIYGETVKGPEYPTM
+379 TIYGETVKGPDYPTM
-394 ENKTLQGE
+394 ENKTLQGV
-402 IVQGPGF
+402 IVQGPDF
-409 LTMEQSGPS
+409 PTMEQSGPS

-432 LKGIE
+432 LEGLE

-454 KGIQGESSDIEVKP
+454 KGTQGESSDIEVKP

-532 DGTVSYG
+532 DGTVTYG
-539 ARPTQNKPSETNA
+539 ARPTQNKASKTNA

-601 SETNAYNV
+601 S
-609 TTHANGQVSYG
+609 
-620 ARPSQNKPSET
+620 
-631 NAYNVTTHANGQV
+631 
-644 SYGARPTYNKP
+644 
-655 SKTNAYNVTTHANGQ
+655 KTNAYNVTTHG
-670 VSYGARPT
+670 
-678 QNKPSETNAYNVTTH
+678 
-693 ANGQV
+693 
-698 SYGARPTQ
+698 
-706 NKPSETNAYNVT
+706 
-718 THANGQVSYGAR
+718 NGQVSYGAR

-739 NAYNVTTHADGTA
+739 NAYNVTTHANGQVSYGARPTYKKPSETNAYNVTTHADGTA
-752 TYGPRVTK
+752 TYGSRVTK

>member
-32 YSKESR
+32 YSGKSQVNAGSKNGTLIDSR
-38 VKEDSKYDTPI
+38 YLKGRLTS
-49 SDTYYWGVI
+49 
-58 KNLESQFAEAIDLLE
+58 LESQFINALDILE
-73 DYQYGEKEYKDA
+73 TYHYGEKEYKDA
-85 KDKLMTRILGEDQ
+85 KDRLMTRILGEDQ
-98 YLLKKKIDEYEVY
+98 YLLERKKEQYEEY
-111 KKMYKKF
+111 KKLFKKYK
-118 KEKNPDDNSKMS
+118 EENPTSKVKMKT
-130 SFYNYNLYNF
+130 FHQYTIEDL
-140 TMKEYND
+140 TMREYNE
-147 IRLSLKEAI
+147 LTEALKSAVNDFE
-156 DQFRKDVDDIQ
+156 KDVERIENQHHDL
-167 SKKLELK
+167 KLFTDEM
-174 TYSKE
+174 
-179 AEEKATDEVYSL
+179 EEKATSRVDDLANKAYSVYFAFVRDTQHKTEALELKAKVDLVLGDE
-191 VCEVDTLFASYYGHD
+191 D
-206 KYDQNAKDLRAK
+206 KPHRISNKRIENEMLKDL
-218 LDLILG
+218 
-224 DKENPYKIT
+224 E
-233 NERIKKDMMDDLNSI
+233 SI
-248 IDDFFME
+248 IEDFFIE
-255 TDQNRPS
+255 TGLNKPD
-262 NITKFNPDIHDYKE
+262 NITSYDSSKHDYKH
-276 HREGFDALVKETRE
+276 HREGFEALVKETKD
-290 AVAKAGESW
+290 AVANAKDSW
-299 KNKTV
+299 KTKTV
-304 KKYGETETKSP
+304 KSYGQTETKSP
-315 VVKEEKK
+315 VLKEEKK
-322 VEEPQA
+322 VEESQS
-328 PKVSEKVGVQET
+328 PKVSNKVDVQET
-340 VGTTEEAPLPIA
+340 VGTTKEASLPIA
-352 QPLVKIPEGTIQGV
+352 QPLVKIPEGTIEGV
-366 TAEGPKYPTMEQH
+366 
-379 TIYGETVKGPEYPTM
+379 TVKGPEYLTM

-402 IVQGPGF
+402 IVQGPDF
-409 LTMEQSGPS
+409 PTMEQNRPS
-418 LSNNYTNPPLTNPI
+418 LSDNYTQPTTPNPI

-437 GSSSKLEIK
+437 GNSTKLEIK

-454 KGIQGESSDIEVKP
+454 KGTQGESSDIEVKP
-468 QASETTEASHYPARP
+468 QATETTEASHYPARP

-532 DGTVSYG
+532 DGQVSYGARPTYNKPSKTNAYNVTTNQDGTVSYG
-539 ARPTQNKPSETNA
+539 ARPTYKKPSETNA

-620 ARPSQNKPSET
+620 ARP
-631 NAYNVTTHANGQV
+631 
-644 SYGARPTYNKP
+644 TYK
-655 SKTNAYNVTTHANGQ
+655 
-670 VSYGARPT
+670 
-678 QNKPSETNAYNVTTH
+678 
-693 ANGQV
+693 
-698 SYGARPTQ
+698 
-706 NKPSETNAYNVT
+706 KPSETNAYNVT

>member
-38 VKEDSKYDTPI
+38 VNENSKYDTPI
-49 SDTYYWGVI
+49 PDWYLGSILNRLGDQIYYA
-58 KNLESQFAEAIDLLE
+58 KELTNKYE
-73 DYQYGEKEYKDA
+73 YGEKEYKQA
-85 KDKLMTRILGEDQ
+85 IDKLMTRVLGEDH
-98 YLLKKKIDEYEVY
+98 YLLEKKKAQYEAY
-111 KKMYKKF
+111 KKWFEKHKSENPHSSLKKIKF
-118 KEKNPDDNSKMS
+118 DD
-130 SFYNYNLYNF
+130 FDLYRL
-140 TMKEYND
+140 TKKEYNE
-147 IRLSLKEAI
+147 LHQSLKEA
-156 DQFRKDVDDIQ
+156 VDEFNSEVKNIQ
-167 SKKLELK
+167 SKQKDLLP
-174 TYSKE
+174 YDE
-179 AEEKATDEVYSL
+179 ATENRVTNGIYDF
-191 VCEVDTLFASYYGHD
+191 VCEIDTLYAAYFNHSQYGH
-206 KYDQNAKDLRAK
+206 NAKELRAK
-218 LDLILG
+218 LDIILG
-224 DKENPYKIT
+224 DAKDPVRIT
-233 NERIKKDMMDDLNSI
+233 NERIRKEMMDDLNSI
-248 IDDFFME
+248 IDDFFMD
-255 TDQNRPS
+255 TNMNRPL
-262 NITKFNPDIHDYKE
+262 NITKFNPNIHDYTNKPE
-276 HREGFDALVKETRE
+276 NRDNFDKLVKETRE
-290 AVAKAGESW
+290 AVANADESW
-299 KNKTV
+299 KTRTV
-304 KKYGETETKSP
+304 KNYGESETKSP

-322 VEEPQA
+322 VEEPQL
-328 PKVSEKVGVQET
+328 PKVGNQQEDKIT

-352 QPLVKIPEGTIQGV
+352 QPLVKIPQGTIQG
-366 TAEGPKYPTMEQH
+366 E
-379 TIYGETVKGPEYPTM
+379 IVKGPEYLTM

-402 IVQGPGF
+402 IVQGPDF
-409 LTMEQSGPS
+409 PTMEQNRPS
-418 LSNNYTNPPLTNPI
+418 LSDNYTQPTTPNPI

-437 GSSSKLEIK
+437 GNSTKLEIK

-454 KGIQGESSDIEVKP
+454 KGTQGESSDIEVKP
-468 QASETTEASHYPARP
+468 QATETTEASHYPARP

-567 RPTYKKPS
+567 RPT
-575 ETNAYNVTTHANGQ
+575 
-589 VSYGAR
+589 
-595 PTQNKP
+595 
-601 SETNAYNV
+601 
-609 TTHANGQVSYG
+609 
-620 ARPSQNKPSET
+620 
-631 NAYNVTTHANGQV
+631 
-644 SYGARPTYNKP
+644 
-655 SKTNAYNVTTHANGQ
+655 
-670 VSYGARPT
+670 
-678 QNKPSETNAYNVTTH
+678 
-693 ANGQV
+693 
-698 SYGARPTQ
+698 Q

>member
-38 VKEDSKYDTPI
+38 VNENSKYDTPI
-49 SDTYYWGVI
+49 PDWYLGSILNRLGDQIYYA
-58 KNLESQFAEAIDLLE
+58 KELTNKYE
-73 DYQYGEKEYKDA
+73 YGEKEYKQA
-85 KDKLMTRILGEDQ
+85 IDKLMTRVLGEDH
-98 YLLKKKIDEYEVY
+98 YLLEKKKAQYEAY
-111 KKMYKKF
+111 KKWFEKHKSENPHSSLKKIKF
-118 KEKNPDDNSKMS
+118 DD
-130 SFYNYNLYNF
+130 FDLYRL
-140 TMKEYND
+140 TKKEYNE
-147 IRLSLKEAI
+147 LHQSLKEA
-156 DQFRKDVDDIQ
+156 VDEFNSEVKNIQ
-167 SKKLELK
+167 SKQKDLLP
-174 TYSKE
+174 YDE
-179 AEEKATDEVYSL
+179 ATENRVTNGIYDF
-191 VCEVDTLFASYYGHD
+191 VCEIDTLYAAYFNHSQYGH
-206 KYDQNAKDLRAK
+206 NAKELRAK
-218 LDLILG
+218 LDIILG
-224 DKENPYKIT
+224 DAKDPVRIT
-233 NERIKKDMMDDLNSI
+233 NERIRKEMMDDLNSI
-248 IDDFFME
+248 IDDFFMD
-255 TDQNRPS
+255 TNMNRPL
-262 NITKFNPDIHDYKE
+262 NITKFNPNIHDYTNKPE
-276 HREGFDALVKETRE
+276 NRDNFDKLVKETRE
-290 AVAKAGESW
+290 AIANADESW
-299 KNKTV
+299 KTRTV
-304 KKYGETETKSP
+304 KNYGESETKSP
-315 VVKEEKK
+315 IVKEEKK
-322 VEEPQA
+322 VEEPQL
-328 PKVSEKVGVQET
+328 PKVGNQQEDKIT

-352 QPLVKIPEGTIQGV
+352 QPLVKIPQGTIQG
-366 TAEGPKYPTMEQH
+366 E
-379 TIYGETVKGPEYPTM
+379 IVKGPEYLTM

-402 IVQGPGF
+402 IVQGPDF
-409 LTMEQSGPS
+409 PTMEQNRPS
-418 LSNNYTNPPLTNPI
+418 LSDNYTQPTTPNPI

-437 GSSSKLEIK
+437 GNSTKLEIK

-454 KGIQGESSDIEVKP
+454 KGTQGESSDIEVKP
-468 QASETTEASHYPARP
+468 QATETTEASHYPARP

-567 RPTYKKPS
+567 RPT
-575 ETNAYNVTTHANGQ
+575 
-589 VSYGAR
+589 
-595 PTQNKP
+595 
-601 SETNAYNV
+601 
-609 TTHANGQVSYG
+609 
-620 ARPSQNKPSET
+620 
-631 NAYNVTTHANGQV
+631 
-644 SYGARPTYNKP
+644 
-655 SKTNAYNVTTHANGQ
+655 
-670 VSYGARPT
+670 
-678 QNKPSETNAYNVTTH
+678 
-693 ANGQV
+693 
-698 SYGARPTQ
+698 Q

>member
-38 VKEDSKYDTPI
+38 VNENSKYDTPI
-49 SDTYYWGVI
+49 PDWYLGSILNRLGDQIYYA
-58 KNLESQFAEAIDLLE
+58 KELTNKYE
-73 DYQYGEKEYKDA
+73 YGEKEYKQA
-85 KDKLMTRILGEDQ
+85 IDKLMTRVLGEDH
-98 YLLKKKIDEYEVY
+98 YLLEKKKAQYEAY
-111 KKMYKKF
+111 KKWFEKHKSENPHSSLKKIKF
-118 KEKNPDDNSKMS
+118 DD
-130 SFYNYNLYNF
+130 FDLYRL
-140 TMKEYND
+140 TKKEYNE
-147 IRLSLKEAI
+147 LHQSLKEA
-156 DQFRKDVDDIQ
+156 VDEFNSEVKNIQ
-167 SKKLELK
+167 SKQKDLLP
-174 TYSKE
+174 YDE
-179 AEEKATDEVYSL
+179 ATENRVTNGIYDF
-191 VCEVDTLFASYYGHD
+191 VCEIDTLYAAYFNHSQYGH
-206 KYDQNAKDLRAK
+206 NAKELRAK
-218 LDLILG
+218 LDIILG
-224 DKENPYKIT
+224 DAKDPVRIT
-233 NERIKKDMMDDLNSI
+233 NERIRKEMMDDLNSI
-248 IDDFFME
+248 IDDFFMD
-255 TDQNRPS
+255 TNMNRPL
-262 NITKFNPDIHDYKE
+262 NITKFNPNIHDYTNKPE
-276 HREGFDALVKETRE
+276 NRDNFDKLVKETRE
-290 AVAKAGESW
+290 AIANADESW
-299 KNKTV
+299 KTRTV
-304 KKYGETETKSP
+304 KNYGESETKSP

-322 VEEPQA
+322 VEEPQL
-328 PKVSEKVGVQET
+328 PKVGNQQEDKIT

-352 QPLVKIPEGTIQGV
+352 QPLVKIPQGTIQG
-366 TAEGPKYPTMEQH
+366 E
-379 TIYGETVKGPEYPTM
+379 IVKGPEYLTM

-402 IVQGPGF
+402 IVQGPDF
-409 LTMEQSGPS
+409 PTMEQNRPS
-418 LSNNYTNPPLTNPI
+418 LSDNYTQPTTPNPV

-437 GSSSKLEIK
+437 GNSTKLEIK

-454 KGIQGESSDIEVKP
+454 KGTQGESSDIEVKP
-468 QASETTEASHYPARP
+468 QATETTEASHYPARP

-567 RPTYKKPS
+567 RPT
-575 ETNAYNVTTHANGQ
+575 
-589 VSYGAR
+589 
-595 PTQNKP
+595 
-601 SETNAYNV
+601 
-609 TTHANGQVSYG
+609 
-620 ARPSQNKPSET
+620 
-631 NAYNVTTHANGQV
+631 
-644 SYGARPTYNKP
+644 
-655 SKTNAYNVTTHANGQ
+655 
-670 VSYGARPT
+670 
-678 QNKPSETNAYNVTTH
+678 
-693 ANGQV
+693 
-698 SYGARPTQ
+698 Q

>member
-38 VKEDSKYDTPI
+38 VNENSKYDSPM
-49 SDTYYWGVI
+49 SNWYYWGKV
-58 KNLESQFAEAIDLLE
+58 KSLESQFADAIDIIE

-85 KDKLMTRILGEDQ
+85 KDKLMTRVLGEDQ
-98 YLLKKKIDEYEVY
+98 YLLKKKIDEYKQYRERYLKAGLSPV
-111 KKMYKKF
+111 KF
-118 KEKNPDDNSKMS
+118 YD
-130 SFYNYNLYNF
+130 YNLYDF

-147 IRLSLKEAI
+147 IHHSLKDA
-156 DQFRKDVDDIQ
+156 VDEFYKEVKDIQ
-167 SKKLELK
+167 SKNSDLQTYDKK
-174 TYSKE
+174 TE
-179 AEEKATDEVYSL
+179 DEETNKVYSL
-191 VCEVDTLFASYYGHD
+191 VSEIDTLVATYYGD
-206 KYDQNAKDLRAK
+206 KDHGEYAKELRAK
-218 LDLILG
+218 LDIILG
-224 DKENPYKIT
+224 EEKRPNRIT
-233 NERIKKDMMDDLNSI
+233 NERIRKEMTDDLNSI

-255 TDQNRPS
+255 IGQNRPVK
-262 NITKFNPDIHDYKE
+262 ITKYNPNIHSPKDNKE
-276 HREGFDALVKETRE
+276 NFDALVKETKD
-290 AVAKAGESW
+290 AVAKADDSW
-299 KNKTV
+299 KKKTV
-304 KKYGETETKSP
+304 KKYGEAETKSP

-322 VEEPQA
+322 VEEPQL
-328 PKVSEKVGVQET
+328 PKVGNQQEVKTT
-340 VGTTEEAPLPIA
+340 VDKAEEATQPVA
-352 QPLVKIPEGTIQGV
+352 QPLVKIPQGTI
-366 TAEGPKYPTMEQH
+366 T
-379 TIYGETVKGPEYPTM
+379 GEIVKGPDYPTM
-394 ENKTLQGE
+394 ENKTLQGV
-402 IVQGPGF
+402 IVQGPDF

-432 LKGIE
+432 LEGLE
-437 GSSSKLEIK
+437 GSSPNLEIK

-468 QASETTEASHYPARP
+468 QAFEKTEASHYPARP

-539 ARPTQNKPSETNA
+539 ARPTYKKPSKTNA

-575 ETNAYNVTTHANGQ
+575 
-589 VSYGAR
+589 
-595 PTQNKP
+595 
-601 SETNAYNV
+601 
-609 TTHANGQVSYG
+609 
-620 ARPSQNKPSET
+620 
-631 NAYNVTTHANGQV
+631 
-644 SYGARPTYNKP
+644 
-655 SKTNAYNVTTHANGQ
+655 KTNAYNVTTHANGQ

-678 QNKPSETNAYNVTTH
+678 QSKPS
-693 ANGQV
+693 
-698 SYGARPTQ
+698 
-706 NKPSETNAYNVT
+706 KTNAYNVT

-739 NAYNVTTHADGTA
+739 NAYNVTTHANGQVSYGARPTYKKPSKTNAYNVTTHADGTA

>member
-15 SSLFTWDNKADA
+15 SSIFTWDNKADA

-38 VKEDSKYDTPI
+38 VNENSKYGTLI
-49 SDTYYWGVI
+49 SDWYLKGRLTS
-58 KNLESQFAEAIDLLE
+58 LESQFINALDILE
-73 DYQYGEKEYKDA
+73 TYHYGEKEYKDA

-98 YLLKKKIDEYEVY
+98 YLLERKKVQYEEY
-111 KKMYKKF
+111 KKLYQKYK
-118 KEKNPDDNSKMS
+118 EENPTSKVKMKT
-130 SFYNYNLYNF
+130 FHQYTIEDL
-140 TMKEYND
+140 TMREYNE
-147 IRLSLKEAI
+147 LTESLRSAVKDFE
-156 DQFRKDVDDIQ
+156 KDVERIENQHHD
-167 SKKLELK
+167 LK
-174 TYSKE
+174 PFTDE
-179 AEEKATDEVYSL
+179 MEEKATSRVDDLANKAYSVYFAFVRDTQHKTEALELKAKVDL
-191 VCEVDTLFASYYGHD
+191 V
-206 KYDQNAKDLRAK
+206 
-218 LDLILG
+218 LG
-224 DKENPYKIT
+224 DEDKPHRIS
-233 NERIKKDMMDDLNSI
+233 NERIEKEMIKDLESI
-248 IDDFFME
+248 IEDFFIE
-255 TDQNRPS
+255 TGLNKPV
-262 NITKFNPDIHDYKE
+262 NITSYDSSKHHYKN
-276 HREGFDALVKETRE
+276 HSEGFEALVKETRE
-290 AVAKAGESW
+290 AVTNANDSW
-299 KNKTV
+299 KTKTV
-304 KKYGETETKSP
+304 KKYGETEIKSP

-322 VEEPQA
+322 VEEPQS
-328 PKVSEKVGVQET
+328 PKFDNQQE
-340 VGTTEEAPLPIA
+340 VETTAGKAEETTQPVA

-366 TAEGPKYPTMEQH
+366 TVEGPKYPTMEQH
-379 TIYGETVKGPEYPTM
+379 TIYGEIVKGPEYPTM

-402 IVQGPGF
+402 IVQGPDF
-409 LTMEQSGPS
+409 LTMEQNRPS
-418 LSNNYTNPPLTNPI
+418 LSDNYTQPTTPNPI

-437 GSSSKLEIK
+437 GTSSKLEIK

-468 QASETTEASHYPARP
+468 QATETTEASQYGPRP

-532 DGTVSYG
+532 DGTVTYG
-539 ARPTQNKPSETNA
+539 ARPTQNKASKTNA

-595 PTQNKP
+595 PTQNK
-601 SETNAYNV
+601 A
-609 TTHANGQVSYG
+609 
-620 ARPSQNKPSET
+620 
-631 NAYNVTTHANGQV
+631 
-644 SYGARPTYNKP
+644 
-655 SKTNAYNVTTHANGQ
+655 
-670 VSYGARPT
+670 
-678 QNKPSETNAYNVTTH
+678 
-693 ANGQV
+693 
-698 SYGARPTQ
+698 
-706 NKPSETNAYNVT
+706 SETNAYNVT

-739 NAYNVTTHADGTA
+739 NAYNVTTHGNGQVSYGARPTYKKPSETNAYNVTTHADGTA

>member
-38 VKEDSKYDTPI
+38 VNENSKYDTPI

-85 KDKLMTRILGEDQ
+85 KDKLMTRLLGEDQ

-111 KKMYKKF
+111 KESFKKF
-118 KEKNPDDNSKMS
+118 KEKNPNDNSKMS

-147 IRLSLKEAI
+147 IRHSLKEAI
-156 DQFRKDVDDIQ
+156 DQFRKDVDDIH
-167 SKKLELK
+167 SKKVDLK

-206 KYDQNAKDLRAK
+206 KYDQNAKELRAK

-224 DKENPYKIT
+224 DKDNPHKIT
-233 NERIKKDMMDDLNSI
+233 NERIKKEMMDDLNSI

-255 TDQNRPS
+255 TNQNRPS
-262 NITKFNPDIHDYKE
+262 NITKFNPDIHGYKE
-276 HREGFDALVKETRE
+276 HRESFDALVKETRE
-290 AVAKAGESW
+290 AVAKADESW
-299 KNKTV
+299 KTKTV
-304 KKYGETETKSP
+304 KNYGESETKAH

-322 VEEPQA
+322 VEEPQL
-328 PKVSEKVGVQET
+328 PKVGNQQEDKTT
-340 VGTTEEAPLPIA
+340 VDKAEETTQPVA
-352 QPLVKIPEGTIQGV
+352 QPLIKIPQG
-366 TAEGPKYPTMEQH
+366 
-379 TIYGETVKGPEYPTM
+379 TIYGEIVKDPDYLTM
-394 ENKTLQGE
+394 ENKMLQGE
-402 IVQGPGF
+402 IVQGPDF
-409 LTMEQSGPS
+409 LTMEQNRPS
-418 LSNNYTNPPLTNPI
+418 LSGNYTQPSVTLPSITGESTPTNPI
-432 LKGIE
+432 LEGLE

-525 YNVTTNQ
+525 YNVTTHGN
-532 DGTVSYG
+532 GKVSYG
-539 ARPTQNKPSETNA
+539 ARPTQNKPSKTNAYNVTTHANGQVSYGARPTQNKPSKTNA

-595 PTQNKP
+595 PTQKKP
-601 SETNAYNV
+601 SE
-609 TTHANGQVSYG
+609 
-620 ARPSQNKPSET
+620 
-631 NAYNVTTHANGQV
+631 
-644 SYGARPTYNKP
+644 
-655 SKTNAYNVTTHANGQ
+655 
-670 VSYGARPT
+670 
-678 QNKPSETNAYNVTTH
+678 
-693 ANGQV
+693 
-698 SYGARPTQ
+698 
-706 NKPSETNAYNVT
+706 
-718 THANGQVSYGAR
+718 
-730 PTQNKPSKT
+730 T

>member
-15 SSLFTWDNKADA
+15 SSIFTWDNKADA

-38 VKEDSKYDTPI
+38 VNENSKYGTLI
-49 SDTYYWGVI
+49 SDWYLKGRLTS
-58 KNLESQFAEAIDLLE
+58 LESQFINALDILE
-73 DYQYGEKEYKDA
+73 TYHYGEKEYKDA

-98 YLLKKKIDEYEVY
+98 YLLERKKVQYEEY
-111 KKMYKKF
+111 KKLYQKYK
-118 KEKNPDDNSKMS
+118 EENPTSKVKMKT
-130 SFYNYNLYNF
+130 FHQYTIEDL
-140 TMKEYND
+140 TMREYNE
-147 IRLSLKEAI
+147 LTESLRSAVKDFE
-156 DQFRKDVDDIQ
+156 KDVERIENQHHD
-167 SKKLELK
+167 LK
-174 TYSKE
+174 PFTDE
-179 AEEKATDEVYSL
+179 MEEKATSRVDDLANKAYSVYFAFVRDTQHKTEALELKAKVDL
-191 VCEVDTLFASYYGHD
+191 V
-206 KYDQNAKDLRAK
+206 
-218 LDLILG
+218 LG
-224 DKENPYKIT
+224 DEDKPHRIS
-233 NERIKKDMMDDLNSI
+233 NERIEKEMIKDLESI
-248 IDDFFME
+248 IEDFFIE
-255 TDQNRPS
+255 TGLNKPV
-262 NITKFNPDIHDYKE
+262 NITSYDSSKHHYKN
-276 HREGFDALVKETRE
+276 HSEGFEALVKETRE
-290 AVAKAGESW
+290 AVTNANDSW
-299 KNKTV
+299 KTKTV
-304 KKYGETETKSP
+304 KKYGETEIKSP

-322 VEEPQA
+322 VEEPQS
-328 PKVSEKVGVQET
+328 PKFDNQQE
-340 VGTTEEAPLPIA
+340 VETTAGKAEETTQPVA

-366 TAEGPKYPTMEQH
+366 TVEGPKYPMMEQH
-379 TIYGETVKGPEYPTM
+379 TIYGEIVKGPEYPTM

-402 IVQGPGF
+402 IVQGPDF
-409 LTMEQSGPS
+409 LTMEQNRPS
-418 LSNNYTNPPLTNPI
+418 LSDNYTQPTTPNPI

-437 GSSSKLEIK
+437 GTSSKLEIK

-468 QASETTEASHYPARP
+468 QATETTEASQYGPRP

-532 DGTVSYG
+532 DGTVTYG
-539 ARPTQNKPSETNA
+539 ARPTQNKASKTNA

-595 PTQNKP
+595 PTQNK
-601 SETNAYNV
+601 A
-609 TTHANGQVSYG
+609 
-620 ARPSQNKPSET
+620 
-631 NAYNVTTHANGQV
+631 
-644 SYGARPTYNKP
+644 
-655 SKTNAYNVTTHANGQ
+655 
-670 VSYGARPT
+670 
-678 QNKPSETNAYNVTTH
+678 
-693 ANGQV
+693 
-698 SYGARPTQ
+698 
-706 NKPSETNAYNVT
+706 SETNAYNVT

-739 NAYNVTTHADGTA
+739 NAYNVTTHGNGQVSYGARPTYKKPSETNAYNVTTHADGTA